1 MPLKMPNRKEAPAS
15 LPNPPSEPSLGR
27 RQVIQT
33 AIESIEAK
41 VRARRSRIEKL
52 EDRVVAI
59 FGTIEFLIFN
69 LSLFGVWIVLNSEL
83 IPGIK
88 PFDPFPY
95 IFLTTAVSL
104 EAIILAIFVLITQNR
119 QERINSLREEMGLQI
134 DIITEQENTK
144 ILKILAEVLKKMGV
158 DTTRDPELK
167 KMLEPLN
174 QEEIERQ
181 IESQLR

>member
-1 MPLKMPNRKEAPAS
+1 MPNQH
-15 LPNPPSEPSLGR
+15 GR
-27 RQVIQT
+27 RLTIQT
-33 AIESIEAK
+33 AIESIQAK
-41 VRARRSRIEKL
+41 VRARRSWIEKL
-52 EDRVVAI
+52 EDRLVAI

-69 LSLFGVWIVLNSEL
+69 LSLFGTWIALNSGV
-83 IPGIK
+83 IPGLK
-88 PFDPFPY
+88 PFDPFPH
-95 IFLTTAVSL
+95 IFLTTTVSL

-158 DTTRDPELK
+158 DVTRDPEIK

-181 IESQLR
+181 LEDQLKQK

>member
-1 MPLKMPNRKEAPAS
+1 MPLKSPTLLEMPNS
-15 LPNPPSEPSLGR
+15 NGR
-27 RQVIQT
+27 RQTIQT

-41 VRARRSRIEKL
+41 LRARQSLIERL
-52 EDRVVAI
+52 EDRFVAV
-59 FGTIEFLIFN
+59 FGTTEFLFLNIAWF
-69 LSLFGVWIVLNSEL
+69 LTWLVLNLEV
-83 IPGIK
+83 IPGLK
-88 PFDPFPY
+88 PFDPFPH
-95 IFLTTAVSL
+95 IFLTTTVSL

-144 ILKILAEVLKKMGV
+144 ILKILAEILEKMGV
-158 DTTRDPELK
+158 DISHDPELK

-181 IESQLR
+181 LEKQLKKK

>member
-1 MPLKMPNRKEAPAS
+1 MPLKSLTLLEMPNS
-15 LPNPPSEPSLGR
+15 NGR
-27 RQVIQT
+27 RLTIQT

-41 VRARRSRIEKL
+41 LRARRSWIERL
-52 EDRVVAI
+52 EDRVAAV
-59 FGTIEFLIFN
+59 FGTTEFLFLNIAWFGTWLLLN
-69 LSLFGVWIVLNSEL
+69 LEV
-83 IPGIK
+83 IPGLK
-88 PFDPFPY
+88 PFDPFPH
-95 IFLTTAVSL
+95 IFLTTTVSL

-144 ILKILAEVLKKMGV
+144 ILKILAEILKKMGV
-158 DTTRDPELK
+158 DISHDPELK

-181 IESQLR
+181 LENQLKKK